1 MASAIFPL
9 ATITL
14 GSSASS
20 VTFGSIPAT
29 YRDLRLVI
37 TIPNGY
43 SGSGS
48 GIKFNSDTDYTNN
61 YSRVV
66 MGGNG
71 TSAYSFSNSGAS
83 NPTAN
88 HDLGALRSDSN
99 LIADFMDYSATDKHK
114 TVLARENGAAN
125 ESAAQVTR
133 WASTAAVTTITLTT
147 DGSPANLPA
156 GSTFS
161 LYGVSA

>member
-1 MASAIFPL
+1 MPNALVPLASFTLASAQ
-9 ATITL
+9 
-14 GSSASS
+14 ASVVFS
-20 VTFGSIPAT
+20 GIPQT
-29 YRDLRLVI
+29 GFRDLRLVI

-48 GIKFNSDTDYTNN
+48 GIKFNADTDYTNN

-71 TSAYSFSNSGAS
+71 TSAYSFSNSGPS

-88 HDLGALRSDSN
+88 HDLGALRADGN
-99 LIADFMDYSATDKHK
+99 LIADIMDYSATDKHK
-114 TVLARENGAAN
+114 TVIARQNGAAN
-125 ESAAQVTR
+125 ESAAQATR
-133 WASTAAVTTITLTT
+133 WASTAAITSITLST

-156 GSTFS
+156 GSTLN
-161 LYGVSA
+161 LYGVL